1 MMDTQTL
8 HDSYINIHP
17 KANRLRDALVSEIGH
32 LLTQNGITLGVPLEA
47 RVKEWPSI
55 SEKITRKD
63 LSLNNIIELDDLV
76 GIRLILLFRQD
87 LEKVDSLLKESLS
100 IRSAEDT
107 SHRLAEAQFGYQSR
121 HYIIQIPNAWK
132 KIPSFMDL
140 GEIRV
145 ELQVRTLAQHI
156 WAAASHKLQYKHE
169 ASVPLPLR
177 RSIYRASALLETVD
191 LEFDR
196 LLQERSTYVE
206 VQLQNESPDTLL
218 NVEIIGA
225 ALSELLPEQY
235 IHAEEY
241 YDELLAEL
249 NHFGV
254 STKGKL
260 KDLLIS
266 NWNAIFESDA
276 QESANH
282 QTMQYFSDVGLVREG
297 LRAAFGS
304 ETVNNFQFDRENLKN
319 NNLDI

>member
-1 MMDTQTL
+1 MDIQAL
-8 HDSYINIHP
+8 HDSYININP
-17 KANRLRDALVSEIGH
+17 KANRLRDALVSELGH
-32 LLTQNGITLGVPLEA
+32 LLIQSGITLGVPIEA

-55 SEKITRKD
+55 SEKITRKS
-63 LSLNNIIELDDLV
+63 LSLKNIIELDDLV

-87 LEKVDSLLKESLS
+87 LEKIDALLKESLS
-100 IRSAEDT
+100 IQSAEDT

-121 HYIIQIPNAWK
+121 HYIVQIPDTWK

-156 WAAASHKLQYKHE
+156 WAAVSHKLQYKHE

-196 LLQERSTYVE
+196 LLQDRTTYVKE
-206 VQLQNESPDTLL
+206 QLKNESPDTLL

-225 ALSELLPEQY
+225 ALSEFLPNQY
-235 IHAEEY
+235 RHAEEY
-241 YDELLAEL
+241 YDELLEDL
-249 NHFGV
+249 NNFGI

-260 KDLLIS
+260 KDLLTS
-266 NWNAIFESDA
+266 HWSEIFKSDA
-276 QESANH
+276 EQCEKH
-282 QTMQYFSDVGLVREG
+282 QTQQYFSDVGLVREG
-297 LRAAFGS
+297 LRAAFGNEAVDS
-304 ETVNNFQFDRENLKN
+304 FLIDRATRKSN
-319 NNLDI
+319 